1 MSIHTSGEYEE
12 RGRGLLGAGRASE
25 ALALFEEGC
34 RKFPGDQDLL
44 MGTAMALLKL
54 ARFEDACTVLEEL
67 KRGHP
72 SSEVLRALVEGY
84 LGRGLLEDAKAAADE
99 AAKADD
105 AREIYAIARSFYGR
119 GRYRESFPLYERAA
133 EVAPDWSEA
142 WFGLGACEW
151 AMKRPAAAEAAL
163 RRAIELAPEDWQA
176 RQFLG
181 CVLCDQGR
189 KEEARAMLESV
200 PLDAPWQKPALERLV
215 AVSWWPTDPKRSRQL
230 ETLWRRVMGG
240 APPTGAL
247 DVLAEVSRKMDE
259 R

>member
-12 RGRGLLGAGRASE
+12 RGRGLLGAGRAAE

-34 RKFPGDQDLL
+34 RKFPGDEDLL

-67 KRGHP
+67 RRTRP
-72 SSEVLRALVEGY
+72 SGEVLQALVEGY
-84 LGRGLLEDAKAAADE
+84 LGRGLLEDATAAAAE
-99 AAKADD
+99 AAREDD
-105 AREIYAIARSFYGR
+105 ARLIHRIARAFYGR
-119 GRYRESFPLYERAA
+119 SRYREAFPLYERAA
-133 EVAPDWSEA
+133 ELAPDWSEA

-151 AMKRPAAAEAAL
+151 ALKRPAAAEAAL
-163 RRAIELAPEDWQA
+163 RRAVELAPEDWQA

-189 KEEARAMLESV
+189 KDEARVMLESV

-215 AVSWWPTDPKRSRQL
+215 ALSWWPADGERGRQM

-240 APPTGAL
+240 APSRGAL